1 MKANF
6 YYNYK
11 SLGDVLLIVIDENK
25 IPTSY
30 IKDNDIVLIY
40 QDKDL
45 IGINYFNISSIC
57 KIKGIGQIYS
67 LPSLLLK
74 IINDKLTKY
83 QVAIEENTIFLVGKI
98 IEKELGKVKI
108 DLNNEI
114 IILDDNNYDINKLC
128 VIKVDSKINKICSFK
143 DLKISSSDD
152 IVYLEENEAKVG
164 QNFYIS
170 KGV

>member
-1 MKANF
+1 MVVGESKDSEQRGLGLHV
-6 YYNYK
+6 
-11 SLGDVLLIVIDENK
+11 SLRFSDKTVVFDLRGVRKFFMLI
-25 IPTSY
+25 
-30 IKDNDIVLIY
+30 
-40 QDKDL
+40 
-45 IGINYFNISSIC
+45 
-57 KIKGIGQIYS
+57 
-67 LPSLLLK
+67 K

-108 DLNNEI
+108 DLNNDI
-114 IILDDNNYDINKLC
+114 IILDDNNYEINKLC

-143 DLKISSSDD
+143 DLKISSSND

>member
-1 MKANF
+1 M
-6 YYNYK
+6 
-11 SLGDVLLIVIDENK
+11 
-25 IPTSY
+25 
-30 IKDNDIVLIY
+30 
-40 QDKDL
+40 
-45 IGINYFNISSIC
+45 
-57 KIKGIGQIYS
+57 
-67 LPSLLLK
+67 
-74 IINDKLTKY
+74 
-83 QVAIEENTIFLVGKI
+83 GKI